1 MKTALLMAFTVLSLQ
16 SVAHAKSLIGRVD
29 KYIILNSNQIIEI
42 ASNEIEDGKGK
53 YYDYAEHKWKT
64 IDMNDVSKGTTEE
77 ISGVKAG
84 ERILATT
91 MVANSKTETVSRYCQ
106 VFYVFE
112 NKKAYVG
119 CKSTEA
125 DIIPGYQTPN
135 RFDFIVENVESV
147 TAEVSSLN
155 DFSTKEIAELN
166 TDTKNF
172 SSGTKVKILAIFA
185 NGEALIQKSGF
196 NILDTSD
203 VLNKLG
209 AVDRINLSELNKI

>member
-209 AVDRINLSELNKI
+209 AVDRFKNKKAY